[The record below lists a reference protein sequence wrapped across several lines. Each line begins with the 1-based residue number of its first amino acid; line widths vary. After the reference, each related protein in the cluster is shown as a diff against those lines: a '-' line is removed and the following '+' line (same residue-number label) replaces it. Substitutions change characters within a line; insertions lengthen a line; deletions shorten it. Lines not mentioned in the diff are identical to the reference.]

1 MQSSKRHDYE
11 RTSRVANR
19 HTDAGKEE
27 GAAKGSSRWPAL
39 AAVHAGHQ
47 AAKETRL
54 LAAVLAQLKRD
65 SESQHDLDQER

>member
-1 MQSSKRHDYE
+1 MQSSQRHDYE

-19 HTDAGKEE
+19 HTDAAKAE
-27 GAAKGSSRWPAL
+27 GAAKGSRWPPL

-54 LAAVLAQLKRD
+54 LAAVLAQLRRD
-65 SESQHDLDQER
+65 SESQRDLDQER

>member
-27 GAAKGSSRWPAL
+27 GAAKGSRWPPI
-39 AAVHAGHQ
+39 AAVHEAIRRP
-47 AAKETRL
+47 K
-54 LAAVLAQLKRD
+54 KRGFWLRY
-65 SESQHDLDQER
+65 SPS

>member
-1 MQSSKRHDYE
+1 MQPSERHDYE

-19 HTDAGKEE
+19 PTDAGPEN
-27 GAAKGSSRWPAL
+27 GAAKGSRSPPPA
-39 AAVHAGHQ
+39 APHRGYQ

-65 SESQHDLDQER
+65 SESQHDLEQER

>member
-19 HTDAGKEE
+19 HTDAGPEE
-27 GAAKGSSRWPAL
+27 GAAKGSRWPPL
-39 AAVHAGHQ
+39 AAVHAGYQ

-54 LAAVLAQLKRD
+54 LAAVVAQLKRD